1 MVSDITLKTV
11 ANKAD
16 LRQFIYLPARIH
28 AGHTNWLPPI
38 YLDEWDFFNKKKNK
52 AFSSCDTILLIA
64 YRSGQPVGRIM
75 GIIHHPYNARTGV
88 NTVRF
93 SHFDC
98 MEDEVVAHALLSAI
112 ADWGRSKGMSEIV
125 GPFGFSDKDPEGLM
139 VEGFEA
145 LPILVTATN
154 LPYLPEFVTSAGFEK
169 KTDCLDFTIDLER
182 DIPEVFPR
190 IYERISR
197 NQAFRLVEFSKTR
210 ALKPWIPEVFRLVN
224 TAYADLYGFQP
235 MDETEIKAL
244 ADRYLP
250 LLDPRFVK
258 IVVDSSEQVVGF
270 VAGIPNMSP
279 GIQRSRGYLFPFGI
293 FHILWA
299 ARRSRQLD
307 LMLGAVAPA
316 YRGRGLDVLM
326 GWPLIQSARNAGIRT
341 FETHLVLE
349 SNERMLAEYARLG
362 ARLHKRFRIY
372 QKVL

>member
-1 MVSDITLKTV
+1 
-11 ANKAD
+11 
-16 LRQFIYLPARIH
+16 
-28 AGHTNWLPPI
+28 
-38 YLDEWDFFNKKKNK
+38 
-52 AFSSCDTILLIA
+52 
-64 YRSGQPVGRIM
+64 M
-75 GIIHHPYNARTGV
+75 GIIHHPYNARMGAR
-88 NTVRF
+88 TVRF

-98 MEDEVVAHALLSAI
+98 MEDEVAAHALLAAV
-112 ADWGRSKGMSEIV
+112 ADWGREKGMSEIV

-139 VEGFEA
+139 IEGFDA

-154 LPYLPEFVTSAGFEK
+154 LSYLPRFVVSAGFKK
-169 KTDCLDFTIDLER
+169 KTDCLDFLINLER
-182 DIPEVFPR
+182 DVPEVFPR

-197 NQAFRLVEFSKTR
+197 NPAFRLLEFSKTQ

-235 MDETEIKAL
+235 MDEAEIKAL

-258 IVVDSSEQVVGF
+258 IVIDSSNQVAGF
-270 VAGIPNMSP
+270 VAGIPNMSR
-279 GIQRSRGYLFPFGI
+279 GIQRSKGYVFPLGI
-293 FHILWA
+293 LHILWA
-299 ARRSRQLD
+299 ARKSRQLD
-307 LMLGAVAPA
+307 LMLGAVAPE

-326 GWPLIQSARNAGIRT
+326 GWPLIQSARKAGIRT

-372 QKVL
+372 QKAL